1 VHNLLPCT
9 LHATLTQQ
17 GEWRG
22 GSPAAARVRAPE
34 PGAAGGAMADALGGT
49 AGGAAGEETHCI
61 ASAARRPLH
70 TMHLLT
76 PLRLAL
82 WLDGPS
88 YAEARLHGHLVVS
101 RPAAAERDDD
111 GTLLRRHDL
120 TLHPNP

>member
-1 VHNLLPCT
+1 MHNLLPCT

-22 GSPAAARVRAPE
+22 GSPAAAPVRAPE
-34 PGAAGGAMADALGGT
+34 PGAAGGAMADALGGA

-101 RPAAAERDDD
+101 RPAASERDDD

-120 TLHPNP
+120 ALHPNP

>member
-1 VHNLLPCT
+1 MNLQPEHYELLVVSRAAPVE
-9 LHATLTQQ
+9 ATHST
-17 GEWRG
+17 
-22 GSPAAARVRAPE
+22 P
-34 PGAAGGAMADALGGT
+34 
-49 AGGAAGEETHCI
+49 GEETHSI

-101 RPAAAERDDD
+101 RPAATERDDD
-111 GTLLRRHDL
+111 GTLLRRHDP
-120 TLHPNP
+120 TLHPNPSPSPSSSPSPNPNPP